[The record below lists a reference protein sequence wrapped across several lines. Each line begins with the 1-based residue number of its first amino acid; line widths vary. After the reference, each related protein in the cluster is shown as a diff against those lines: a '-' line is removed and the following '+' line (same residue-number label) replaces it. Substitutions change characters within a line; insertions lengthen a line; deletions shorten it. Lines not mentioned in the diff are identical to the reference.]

1 MFINSA
7 NLNTLFGGFKA
18 SFGKGFKGAETAYAQ
33 IATVVPSTTRE
44 EGYGWLGQF
53 PRMREWIGDRVV
65 NSLAAQAYK
74 IANRDF
80 EQTISVPRNDIEDD
94 QYGIFGPMFEEMGR
108 VAAELPDELSFG
120 LLSDGFTTNCYDGQF
135 FFDIDH
141 PVLGENGQTTASVS
155 NFQGGSGTPWFLLDC
170 SRPIKPLIYQERR
183 PLGNLV
189 SKTDPGD
196 ENVFNRK
203 EYVYGS
209 DGRCNAGFG
218 LWQMAYA
225 SRQPLTPDNYA
236 AARAAMTGLR
246 GDYGRRLGIM
256 PGVLVVP
263 TTLEGAGR
271 RIVNSALAS
280 GGETNEWAGT
290 AKLLVTPWL

>member
-7 NLNTLFGGFKA
+7 NLTTLFGGFKA
-18 SFGKGFKGAETAYAQ
+18 SFSKGFKGANTAYAQ
-33 IATVVPSTTRE
+33 IATVVPSSTRE

-53 PRMREWIGDRVV
+53 PRMREWVGDRVV
-65 NSLAAQAYK
+65 NGLSAQSYK

-80 EQTISVPRNDIEDD
+80 EQTISAPRNDVEDD
-94 QYGIFGPMFEEMGR
+94 QYGIFAPMFEEMGR
-108 VAAELPDELSFG
+108 VAAELPDELVFG
-120 LLSDGFTTNCYDGQF
+120 LLADGFAANCYDGQF
-135 FFDIDH
+135 FFDTDH
-141 PVLGENGQTTASVS
+141 PVLGETGQTTASVS

-170 SRPIKPLIYQERR
+170 TRPLKPLIYQERR
-183 PLGNLV
+183 PLGDLV
-189 SKTDPGD
+189 AKTDPGD
-196 ENVFNRK
+196 ENVFWKK
-203 EYVYGS
+203 EHVYGS

-218 LWQMAYA
+218 FWQMAYA
-225 SRQPLTPDNYA
+225 SRQPLTAENYA
-236 AARAAMTGLR
+236 SARAAMTGMR
-246 GDYGRRLGIM
+246 GDYGRKLGLM
-256 PGVLVVP
+256 PDVLVVP